1 MTMLAKHAA
10 VAPAKAG
17 ARLCPAC
24 RNGHLHEAARQR
36 VFKPH
41 GSEITVPRLTMA
53 CDQCGTETTSASQH
67 AENLRRLKARKEH
80 YGPLLMGEEIVALR
94 KRYGLTQQA
103 ASRIFGKGKIAFSRY
118 ENEVTYPD
126 DSTTRL
132 LAMAIAKPD
141 ALKWLADQAGEE
153 LPLWAERCEDRRLAI
168 YSIPGPVSL
177 LPVLKRSHLQAPRI
191 EDSTASEGG
200 WHSLNL
206 SGHQPSVET
215 VKGWP
220 SDDRLEV
227 AA

>member
-1 MTMLAKHAA
+1 
-10 VAPAKAG
+10 
-17 ARLCPAC
+17 
-24 RNGHLHEAARQR
+24 
-36 VFKPH
+36 
-41 GSEITVPRLTMA
+41 MA

-67 AENLRRLKARKEH
+67 SENLRRLKARKEH
-80 YGPLLMGEEIVALR
+80 YGALLMGEEIAALR

-168 YSIPGPVSL
+168 HSIPGPVSL
-177 LPVLKRSHLQAPRI
+177 LPLLKRSQLQARI
-191 EDSTASEGG
+191 EDPSISDDG
-200 WHSLNL
+200 WHPLKL
-206 SGHQPSVET
+206 TGQQPSIQT
-215 VKGWP
+215 VKQ
-220 SDDRLEV
+220 RLPVGELKV